1 MGLVQRAENEEP
13 TKRGW
18 FDALQ
23 THEGMGCTW
32 GQTEADMAHA
42 HWSEAGKVVGL
53 SIGHVRLMMKGDSH
67 EAQVDEMLKL
77 GLAIVTEAT
86 RLMTEG
92 PT

>member
-1 MGLVQRAENEEP
+1 MGLVQRAENEE
-13 TKRGW
+13 TAERGW
-18 FDALQ
+18 FEALQ
-23 THEGMGCTW
+23 THDGMGCTW

-42 HWSEAGKVVGL
+42 HWSAAGKVVGL
-53 SIGHVRLMMKGDSH
+53 SIGHVRLIMKGDSL

>member
-1 MGLVQRAENEEP
+1 MGLVQRAENEEIP
-13 TKRGW
+13 KRSW
-18 FDALQ
+18 ADART
-23 THEGMGCTW
+23 THDGMGCSF
-32 GQTEADMAHA
+32 GQTEADMVSA
-42 HWSEAGKVVGL
+42 HWSDSVKVVGL
-53 SIGHVRLMMKGDSH
+53 NIGKVTLIMKGSSL

>member
-1 MGLVQRAENEEP
+1 MV
-13 TKRGW
+13 
-18 FDALQ
+18 
-23 THEGMGCTW
+23 
-32 GQTEADMAHA
+32 HA
-42 HWSEAGKVVGL
+42 HWSATGKVVGL
-53 SIGHVRLMMKGDSH
+53 SIGHVRLIMKGSSL